1 MIDNF
6 KGIKP
11 SIHDTAYIAPSADV
25 IGKVSIGEKCSVWH
39 NAVLRG
45 DVDEIIV
52 KDGANIQD
60 GCIIHC
66 STGIK
71 TVVGEGTTVG
81 HNAVLHSCTI
91 GKNSL
96 IGMGAV
102 LLDNVKVGDNC
113 FVAAGS
119 LLTPGTVIP
128 DGSMVMGSPAKVRRE
143 LTDEEIAGIAH
154 NSDEYIALNNIYRG
168 KE

>member
-6 KGIKP
+6 KGIEP
-11 SIHDTAYIAPSADV
+11 SIHNKAYIAPSADV
-25 IGKVSIGEKCSVWH
+25 IGMVSIGEKCSVWH

-52 KDGANIQD
+52 EDAANIQD

-71 TVVGEGTTVG
+71 TVVGKGTTIG

-102 LLDNVKVGDNC
+102 LLDNVKVGNNC

-128 DGSMVMGSPAKVRRE
+128 DGSMVMGSPAKIRRE
-143 LTDEEIAGIAH
+143 LTDEEITGIVH
-154 NSDEYIALNNIYRG
+154 NADEYIALNNIYRG